1 MAAALVR
8 ANICRV
14 TDSGDPAD
22 TPEYLWGAAQ
32 LCCSRQMY
40 MSGLLL
46 AKIKKNVIYVI
57 GK

>member
-1 MAAALVR
+1 M
-8 ANICRV
+8 ICFFFSER
-14 TDSGDPAD
+14 SPAD

-40 MSGLLL
+40 ISGLLL